1 MLDFVNNQWIRKMGE
16 SLDKNSL
23 KLVWKV
29 FIKNAKNIL
38 WQRVTCISIV
48 YTFTAAVSY
57 DRKFTVKINLQ
68 FLDLLIKLKLK
79 Q

>member
-1 MLDFVNNQWIRKMGE
+1 MGE
-16 SLDKNSL
+16 SLAKNSL

-38 WQRVTCISIV
+38 WQRVTCISTV
-48 YTFTAAVSY
+48 YTFTSTAAVSY

>member
-16 SLDKNSL
+16 SLAKNSL

-38 WQRVTCISIV
+38 WQRVTCISKV

>member
-16 SLDKNSL
+16 SLAKNSL

-38 WQRVTCISIV
+38 WQRVTCTSTV

>member
-16 SLDKNSL
+16 SLAKNSL

-38 WQRVTCISIV
+38 WQRVTCISTV
-48 YTFTAAVSY
+48 YTFTTAVSY